1 MQVDVVIWMS
11 ALPCRYV
18 HQQDWDAAQKVAET
32 YAPESVSDVLIGQVG
47 SILRSHTN
55 IHVLPFLF
63 FSLRFFSLLFS
74 SFLEYA
80 CLYLFPLG

>member
-1 MQVDVVIWMS
+1 MP

-47 SILRSHTN
+47 SVLRSHTN
-55 IHVLPFLF
+55 IHIYTPLPFL
-63 FSLRFFSLLFS
+63 LPPLSLLS
-74 SFLEYA
+74 WKTSFH
-80 CLYLFPLG
+80 